1 MNIGE
6 MHVMFRELAQQ
17 MGMQTTRAILPE
29 DIDICLNIA
38 IKDTVKE
45 LIIGNIGYINPNDK
59 VSRHNNA
66 ISSINGLRT
75 LMNKQNI
82 DMDTINGI
90 GTPVNPFSFDVSND
104 NVMLYLGF
112 KIIYDNKYL
121 YDCRIIEQENIG
133 STVQDFSNRPS
144 KDAPSC
150 TIIGD
155 DSKITVSIIN
165 GIKNGTKPSSIQYLY
180 IANPIEVYF
189 EEHDST
195 NNVNSD
201 MPEYL
206 HKDIVE
212 KAINIYLQSI
222 GAVRKTNK

>member
-1 MNIGE
+1 
-6 MHVMFRELAQQ
+6 
-17 MGMQTTRAILPE
+17 
-29 DIDICLNIA
+29 
-38 IKDTVKE
+38 
-45 LIIGNIGYINPNDK
+45 
-59 VSRHNNA
+59 
-66 ISSINGLRT
+66 
-75 LMNKQNI
+75 MNKQDI

-144 KDAPSC
+144 KDAPIC

-189 EEHDST
+189 EEYDST

-222 GAVRKTNK
+222 GAVRNTNK